1 MSEWRPI
8 NTAPKDEW
16 FLASGP
22 FEYEAEEHSMR
33 IIRRVE
39 PNGRGGQYGE
49 FVWAE
54 PGAPSVGL
62 WAEMIPELWHPLP
75 AKPERP

>member
-1 MSEWRPI
+1 MSESNDLTSWQPI
-8 NTAPKDEW
+8 NTAPTEGW

-22 FEYEAEEHSMR
+22 FEHEAEEHSMR

-54 PGAPSVGL
+54 PGARQQWLPCVGT
-62 WAEMIPELWHPLP
+62 A
-75 AKPERP
+75 